1 MEVRKGK
8 TKMRKM
14 GNSFH
19 YVLTFRNG
27 ADVDLDYDCS
37 YHYECYADVC
47 FYSDGKGDVHYGSKS
62 PAITA

>member
-1 MEVRKGK
+1 
-8 TKMRKM
+8 M

-27 ADVDLDYDCS
+27 TDVDLDDNYF

-47 FYSDGKGDVHYGSKS
+47 FNSDGKGDVHYDRFY

>member
-1 MEVRKGK
+1 M
-8 TKMRKM
+8 MKM

-27 ADVDLDYDCS
+27 ADVDLDDDCI
-37 YHYECYADVC
+37 YHYECYVDVC
-47 FYSDGKGDVHYGSKS
+47 FNSDGKGDVHYGRR